1 MSLGWCWQEQRPLL
15 TQEILGGHVQQVDV
29 TVGEDDEA
37 GEVQTR
43 PVRGEG
49 AGGEVVTPGGCLGQP
64 RHLVRVSEICWSPPG
79 APAVNKENGFNWLK

>member
-1 MSLGWCWQEQRPLL
+1 MSLSWCWQEQRPLL

-49 AGGEVVTPGGCLGQP
+49 AGGEVVTP
-64 RHLVRVSEICWSPPG
+64 
-79 APAVNKENGFNWLK
+79 